1 MKIKKEIAILFFIIV
16 VLFFYI
22 YSEKGEKTHYQLP
35 DIETVNAEDISKISI
50 SGKDSNIILI
60 KGDDG
65 WFIAP
70 QNYPADETTV
80 NNIIRTISELKLTA
94 LVSESKNYSIYEL
107 DKDNSIEVES
117 YAGDKI
123 LRKISIGK
131 PASSY
136 RHTFVML
143 GDDHRVYHAEGN
155 MKNEFNK
162 TVSDL
167 RDKLV
172 MKFSDEIAEVTMKK
186 GGDELTVIRTTPP
199 ASVDITD
206 KDLKAGVEDVTK
218 WIAADGSPVKAEDID
233 EIITSLSNFQCDEF
247 IEDRKKD
254 DFKSPLFKLRLKG
267 INTYTISLFEK
278 QDDQYPAISSES
290 EYPFFISEWKA
301 KKIMKEFDSLKS
313 GE

>member
-1 MKIKKEIAILFFIIV
+1 MKIKKEIAILFFIIT
-16 VLFFYI
+16 VLLFYI

-35 DIETVNAEDISKISI
+35 DIETVNTEDVSKISI
-50 SGKDSNIILI
+50 SSKDSNIILI
-60 KGDDG
+60 KGGDG
-65 WFIAP
+65 WLIAP
-70 QNYPADETTV
+70 QNYPADETAV
-80 NNIIRTISELKLTA
+80 NNLVRIIAELKLTA

-107 DKDNSIEVES
+107 DKNNSIEVES
-117 YAGDKI
+117 YAGDKV

-136 RHTFVML
+136 RHNFVML
-143 GDDHRVYHAEGN
+143 GDDYRVYHAEGN

-172 MKFSDEIAEVTMKK
+172 MKFSDEIAEITMKK
-186 GGDELTVIRTTPP
+186 AGNEMTVIRTTPP

-206 KDLKAGVEDVTK
+206 QDSKAGVEDATK
-218 WIAADGSPVKAEDID
+218 WIASDGSPVKAEEID
-233 EIITSLSNFQCDEF
+233 EIISSLSNFQCDEY
-247 IEDRKKD
+247 IEDRDKD
-254 DFKSPLFKLRLKG
+254 DFISPLFTLTLKG
-267 INTYTISLFEK
+267 INTYTMSLFEK

-301 KKIMKEFDSLKS
+301 KKIMKEFDSLKP

>member
-16 VLFFYI
+16 VLLFYI

-35 DIETVNAEDISKISI
+35 DIETVNTEDISKISI

-60 KGDDG
+60 KGGDG
-65 WFIAP
+65 WLIAP

-80 NNIIRTISELKLTA
+80 NNLVRTISELKLTA

-117 YAGDKI
+117 YAGDEI
-123 LRKISIGK
+123 SRKISIGK

-172 MKFSDEIAEVTMKK
+172 MKFSDEIAEVIMQK
-186 GGDELTVIRTTPP
+186 GGNQLTVLRGTPT
-199 ASVDITD
+199 AFVDVTD
-206 KDLKAGVEDVTK
+206 KDSKAGVEDVTR
-218 WIAADGSPVKAEDID
+218 WIAADGSPVKAEEID
-233 EIITSLSNFQCDEF
+233 GIISSLSNFQCDEF
-247 IEDRKKD
+247 IEDREKD
-254 DFKSPLFKLRLKG
+254 DFKSPLFTLTLKG
-267 INTYTISLFEK
+267 INAYTISLFEK
-278 QDDQYPAISSES
+278 EDNQYPGISSES

-301 KKIMKEFDSLKS
+301 KNIMKEFDSLKPA
-313 GE
+313 E

>member
-1 MKIKKEIAILFFIIV
+1 MKIKKEIAILFFIV
-16 VLFFYI
+16 AVLLFYI
-22 YSEKGEKTHYQLP
+22 FSEKGEKTHYKLP
-35 DIETVNAEDISKISI
+35 DTETVNTEDISKISI
-50 SGKDSNIILI
+50 SGKDSDITLI

-65 WFIAP
+65 WLIAP
-70 QNYPADETTV
+70 QNYPADETMV
-80 NNIIRTISELKLTA
+80 NNLVRTISGLKLTA

-123 LRKISIGK
+123 SRKISIGK

-136 RHTFVML
+136 RHTFVMI

-155 MKNEFNK
+155 IKNEFNK

-172 MKFSDEIAEVTMKK
+172 MKFSDEIAEVIIKK
-186 GGDELTVIRTTPP
+186 GGNELIVLRGTPP
-199 ASVDITD
+199 VSVDVSD
-206 KDLKAGVEDVTK
+206 KDSKAEVEDLAK
-218 WIAADGSPVKAEDID
+218 WIAADGSPVKAEEID
-233 EIITSLSNFQCDEF
+233 EIISSLSNFKCDEF
-247 IEDRKKD
+247 IEDREKD
-254 DFKSPLFKLRLKG
+254 DFKSPLFTLTLKG
-267 INTYTISLFEK
+267 INTYSISFFEK
-278 QDDQYPAISSES
+278 EDDQYPGISSES

-301 KKIMKEFDSLKS
+301 ERIMKEPDSLKS

>member
-16 VLFFYI
+16 VLLFYI
-22 YSEKGEKTHYQLP
+22 YSKKGDKTHYQLP
-35 DIETVNAEDISKISI
+35 DIQTVNTEDISKINI

-60 KGDDG
+60 KGSDG
-65 WFIAP
+65 WLIAP
-70 QNYPADETTV
+70 QNYLADETTV
-80 NNIIRTISELKLTA
+80 NSLVRTLAELKLTA

-123 LRKISIGK
+123 LQKISIGK

-155 MKNEFNK
+155 IKNEFNK

-172 MKFSDEIAEVTMKK
+172 MKFNDEIAEVIMKK
-186 GGDELTVIRTTPP
+186 EGHEVTVIRSTPP

-206 KDLKAGVEDVTK
+206 KDSKVGVEDVTK
-218 WIAADGSPVKAEDID
+218 WIAADGSPVKAEEID
-233 EIITSLSNFQCDEF
+233 EIISSLSNFQCDEF

-254 DFKSPLFKLRLKG
+254 DFKSPLFTLKLKG

-278 QDDQYPAISSES
+278 EDDQYPAISSES

>member
-1 MKIKKEIAILFFIIV
+1 MKIKKEITILFFIIV
-16 VLFFYI
+16 VLLFYI
-22 YSEKGEKTHYQLP
+22 YSEKGDKTHYQLP
-35 DIETVNAEDISKISI
+35 DIQTVNTEDISKINI

-60 KGDDG
+60 KGSDG
-65 WFIAP
+65 WLIAP

-80 NNIIRTISELKLTA
+80 NNLVRTLAELKLTA

-123 LRKISIGK
+123 LQKISIGK

-136 RHTFVML
+136 RHTFVMI

-155 MKNEFNK
+155 IKNEFNK

-186 GGDELTVIRTTPP
+186 AGNEMTVIRTTPP

-206 KDLKAGVEDVTK
+206 KDSKTVVEDVTK
-218 WIAADGSPVKAEDID
+218 WIAADGSPVKVEEID
-233 EIITSLSNFQCDEF
+233 EIIDTLSNFQCDEF
-247 IEDRKKD
+247 IGDREKD
-254 DFKSPLFKLRLKG
+254 DFKSPLFTLTLKG
-267 INTYTISLFEK
+267 INTYKISLFEK
-278 QDDQYPAISSES
+278 EDDQYPGISSES

-301 KKIMKEFDSLKS
+301 KKIMKEFDSLKP

>member
-16 VLFFYI
+16 VLLFYI
-22 YSEKGEKTHYQLP
+22 FSEKGEKTHYQLP
-35 DIETVNAEDISKISI
+35 DIETVNTEDISKISI
-50 SGKDSNIILI
+50 SSKDSDITLI

-70 QNYPADETTV
+70 QNYPADETMV
-80 NNIIRTISELKLTA
+80 NNLVRTISVLKLTA

-107 DKDNSIEVES
+107 DKDNRIEVES
-117 YAGDKI
+117 YAGDKV

-155 MKNEFNK
+155 MKNEFDK
-162 TVSDL
+162 TISDL

-172 MKFSDEIAEVTMKK
+172 MKFSDEISEVIMQK
-186 GGDELTVIRTTPP
+186 GGNELTVLRGTPP
-199 ASVDITD
+199 VSVDITD
-206 KDLKAGVEDVTK
+206 KDSKAGVEDLAK
-218 WIAADGSPVKAEDID
+218 WIAADGSPVKAEEID
-233 EIITSLSNFQCDEF
+233 EIISSLSNFKCDEF
-247 IEDRKKD
+247 IEDREKD
-254 DFKSPLFKLRLKG
+254 DFKSPLFTLTLKG
-267 INTYTISLFEK
+267 IKTYSISLFEK
-278 QDDQYPAISSES
+278 EDDQYPAISSES

-301 KKIMKEFDSLKS
+301 KRIMKDFDSLKP